1 MNELNEKKTVK
12 EVNKDKLMWFLEKIN
27 SKLNSDGG
35 NSNNT
40 NSNVNIKGS
49 LNTWIKEFASAK
61 TSTIP
66 VEYNKQIFTSS
77 ANEAQAHIEQILSKQ
92 QQQQPSFTSQLSII
106 LSPTTTIPEKEHS
119 IHIIDTVCF
128 HPDNFISNTI
138 DIPSIEQSLIN
149 LFTPPPQQQQEQ
161 QTVSSNLPSKEHT
174 QYIENVAT
182 SITIGSLLC
191 KRLIS
196 IPSMTDITF
205 PIIDQYISLFTST
218 FTQLT
223 PFKDSRLRNSIINNI
238 GNIISYCL
246 LYQKETHITDIT
258 TTCYTQLQQSLNS
271 IITEHTKPK
280 SPQPPTSQIEASHFS
295 LETTKN
301 ILIEIASRLPITDTS
316 LFPTIHSQIL
326 SISDYLT
333 NILFNTTTP
342 SIPSLISL
350 CYETLSYFY
359 KKIPFYTTSI
369 LSNANFPQFK
379 QTLLQHIST
388 HLTYISP
395 PLRYWIISF
404 LLSIANS
411 FELKSN
417 EFFMH
422 NILPLICLNRY
433 LPVDGV
439 KKISLQLW
447 KDIVDMNGVSIIKSN
462 YNDFLTAYV
471 NELLNKQGEIE
482 KEAAC
487 RCIQELIM
495 KVYDEVLHKDI
506 VKQHYMNMINTVI
519 KCCRSPNCN
528 LRETAFIALSYV
540 YGNIYQHLTP
550 EHERD
555 LYINEVNILIKQ
567 HCFDNIIE
575 VRDACAFALRV
586 YIENNCS
593 DVDTSCK
600 SFYIKLISSLNNDT
614 LLQNEV
620 YPQLTKEIFE
630 CITSKQDFGFMRP
643 VELYEV
649 KDGAVHVIK
658 ELAGMKGMW
667 KEFEVN
673 AMKYEDLL
681 MIVIDY
687 LCKGY
692 NFGLQNLNKKTIWEC
707 LGVLMLKIDKYD
719 VEFYLDYVIDILIKE
734 LDKHID
740 SVCGYQAEKFVE
752 DIVKGGVSKRMI
764 KGKVRNK
771 IKGNAKLE
779 NLFGRLL
786 K

>member
-1 MNELNEKKTVK
+1 MNESNGKTTVK
-12 EVNKDKLMWFLEKIN
+12 EVNKDKLLSFLEKIN
-27 SKLNSDGG
+27 RKFNSD
-35 NSNNT
+35 NSNNN
-40 NSNVNIKGS
+40 NSNINIKGN
-49 LNTWIKEFASAK
+49 LNTWMKEFANA
-61 TSTIP
+61 TSPTIP

-77 ANEAQAHIEQILSKQ
+77 SNEAQTHIEQILSKQ
-92 QQQQPSFTSQLSII
+92 QQQTAPSPSLSQQPSFTSQLSVI
-106 LSPTTTIPEKEHS
+106 LSPTATIPEKEHS

-128 HPDNFISNTI
+128 HPDNFTSNNI
-138 DIPSIEQSLIN
+138 NIPSIEQSLIN
-149 LFTPPPQQQQEQ
+149 LFTPPPQQQQ
-161 QTVSSNLPSKEHT
+161 TSSQLPSKEHT
-174 QYIENVAT
+174 QYIENIST

-196 IPSMTDITF
+196 IPSVTNITF
-205 PIIDQYISLFTST
+205 PTIEQYISSFTST
-218 FTQLT
+218 FKQLT
-223 PFKDSRLRNSIINNI
+223 PFKDSRLRNAIINNI

-246 LYQKETHITDIT
+246 LNQKETHITDII

-280 SPQPPTSQIEASHFS
+280 STQPSQIEASHFS

-301 ILIEIASRLPITDTS
+301 ILIEIASRLPINDTS
-316 LFPTIHSQIL
+316 LFPSIQSQIL
-326 SISDYLT
+326 SISEYLT
-333 NILFNTTTP
+333 NILFNTTP
-342 SIPSLISL
+342 SVPSVLSL
-350 CYETLSYFY
+350 CYETLSYFH

-369 LSNANFPQFK
+369 LSKDDFLQFK
-379 QTLLQHIST
+379 QALLQQIST

-395 PLRYWIISF
+395 PLRYWILSF
-404 LLSIANS
+404 LISIACS

-417 EFFMH
+417 EFFVH
-422 NILPLICLNRY
+422 HILPLICLNRY

-447 KDIVDMNGVSIIKSN
+447 KDIVDMNGVSLIKSN

-471 NELLNKQGEIE
+471 NELLNKQGETE

-495 KVYDEVLHKDI
+495 KVYDDALHKDI
-506 VKQHYMNMINTVI
+506 VKAHYVNMIDTVI

-540 YGNIYQHLTP
+540 YGNIYQHLTA
-550 EHERD
+550 EKERD
-555 LYINEVNILIKQ
+555 WYSKEINVLIKQ
-567 HCFDNIIE
+567 HCFDNVIE

-586 YIENNCS
+586 YIENNSS
-593 DVDTSCK
+593 DVDASCK

-614 LLQNEV
+614 ALQSELH
-620 YPQLTKEIFE
+620 PQLTKEIFE
-630 CITSKQDFGFMRP
+630 HITSKQDFGFMRP

-673 AMKYEDLL
+673 GMKNEDLL

-719 VEFYLDYVIDILIKE
+719 VEFYLDYIIDVLIKE

-764 KGKVRNK
+764 KGKVKNK

-779 NLFGRLL
+779 TIFGRLL

>member
-12 EVNKDKLMWFLEKIN
+12 EVNKDKLMSFLEKIN

-35 NSNNT
+35 N

-49 LNTWIKEFASAK
+49 LNTWIKEFASTK

-77 ANEAQAHIEQILSKQ
+77 TNEAQAHIEQILSKQ

-128 HPDNFISNTI
+128 HPDNFISNSI
-138 DIPSIEQSLIN
+138 NIPSTEQSLIN
-149 LFTPPPQQQQEQ
+149 LFTPPPQQQQEQEQ

-205 PIIDQYISLFTST
+205 PIIDQYISSFTST

-246 LYQKETHITDIT
+246 LYQKETHITDIIT
-258 TTCYTQLQQSLNS
+258 SCYSQLQQSLNS

-280 SPQPPTSQIEASHFS
+280 SSQPPTSQIETSHFS

-342 SIPSLISL
+342 VIPSLISL

-404 LLSIANS
+404 LLSIASS

-417 EFFMH
+417 DF
-422 NILPLICLNRY
+422 
-433 LPVDGV
+433 
-439 KKISLQLW
+439 
-447 KDIVDMNGVSIIKSN
+447 VSI
-462 YNDFLTAYV
+462 
-471 NELLNKQGEIE
+471 EL
-482 KEAAC
+482 
-487 RCIQELIM
+487 
-495 KVYDEVLHKDI
+495 
-506 VKQHYMNMINTVI
+506 
-519 KCCRSPNCN
+519 S
-528 LRETAFIALSYV
+528 
-540 YGNIYQHLTP
+540 
-550 EHERD
+550 
-555 LYINEVNILIKQ
+555 
-567 HCFDNIIE
+567 
-575 VRDACAFALRV
+575 
-586 YIENNCS
+586 
-593 DVDTSCK
+593 
-600 SFYIKLISSLNNDT
+600 KL
-614 LLQNEV
+614 
-620 YPQLTKEIFE
+620 
-630 CITSKQDFGFMRP
+630 
-643 VELYEV
+643 
-649 KDGAVHVIK
+649 
-658 ELAGMKGMW
+658 
-667 KEFEVN
+667 
-673 AMKYEDLL
+673 
-681 MIVIDY
+681 
-687 LCKGY
+687 
-692 NFGLQNLNKKTIWEC
+692 
-707 LGVLMLKIDKYD
+707 
-719 VEFYLDYVIDILIKE
+719 
-734 LDKHID
+734 
-740 SVCGYQAEKFVE
+740 
-752 DIVKGGVSKRMI
+752 
-764 KGKVRNK
+764 
-771 IKGNAKLE
+771 
-779 NLFGRLL
+779 
-786 K
+786 

>member
-1 MNELNEKKTVK
+1 MNELNEKTTVK
-12 EVNKDKLMWFLEKIN
+12 EVNKDKLMSFLEKIN
-27 SKLNSDGG
+27 SKLNSDN
-35 NSNNT
+35 NSNT
-40 NSNVNIKGS
+40 NSNINIKGS
-49 LNTWIKEFASAK
+49 LNTWMKEFANAK
-61 TSTIP
+61 ASTIP

-77 ANEAQAHIEQILSKQ
+77 SNEAQIHIEQILSKQ
-92 QQQQPSFTSQLSII
+92 QQQPSFISQLSII

-138 DIPSIEQSLIN
+138 NIPSIEQSLIN
-149 LFTPPPQQQQEQ
+149 LFTVPPQQQEQ
-161 QTVSSNLPSKEHT
+161 SLSYIPSKEHT
-174 QYIENVAT
+174 QYIENVST
-182 SITIGSLLC
+182 SIIIGSLLC

-196 IPSMTDITF
+196 IPSMTNITF
-205 PIIDQYISLFTST
+205 PTIDQYITSFTST

-223 PFKDSRLRNSIINNI
+223 PFKDFRLRNAIINNI

-246 LYQKETHITDIT
+246 LYQKETHITDVI

-280 SPQPPTSQIEASHFS
+280 PTQLSSQIETSHFS
-295 LETTKN
+295 LETIKN
-301 ILIEIASRLPITDTS
+301 ILIEIASRLPINDTS
-316 LFPTIHSQIL
+316 LFPTIQSQIL
-326 SISDYLT
+326 SISEYLT

-342 SIPSLISL
+342 SIPSIISL

-369 LSNANFPQFK
+369 LSKDDFLQFK

-404 LLSIANS
+404 LLSIACS

-495 KVYDEVLHKDI
+495 KVYDDALHKDI
-506 VKQHYMNMINTVI
+506 VKEHYMNMINAVI

-540 YGNIYQHLTP
+540 YGNIYQHLTSDN
-550 EHERD
+550 ERD
-555 LYINEVNILIKQ
+555 LYVNEVNILIKQ

-586 YIENNCS
+586 YIENNNCS
-593 DVDTSCK
+593 DVDASCK
-600 SFYIKLISSLNNDT
+600 SFYIKLISSLNNDAV
-614 LLQNEV
+614 LQSEV

-630 CITSKQDFGFMRP
+630 HITSKQDFGFMKP

-658 ELAGMKGMW
+658 ELAGMKEMW

-673 AMKYEDLL
+673 GMKYEDLL

-707 LGVLMLKIDKYD
+707 LAVLMLKIDKYD
-719 VEFYLDYVIDILIKE
+719 VEFYLDYIIDILIKE

-764 KGKVRNK
+764 KGKVKNK
-771 IKGNAKLE
+771 IKGNTKLE
-779 NLFGRLL
+779 NIFGRLL